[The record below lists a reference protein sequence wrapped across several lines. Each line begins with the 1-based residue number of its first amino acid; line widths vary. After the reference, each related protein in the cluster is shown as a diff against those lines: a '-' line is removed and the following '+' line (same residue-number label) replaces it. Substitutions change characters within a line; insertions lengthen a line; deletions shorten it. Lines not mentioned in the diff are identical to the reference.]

1 MKKPL
6 PPPIAPVRGR
16 LFRVRAAA
24 QYLGLGEWQV
34 RLLLARGDLV
44 ALRSSGGRLM
54 GIYETDCDAWMATH
68 RRVAAPATP
77 PPSGDERIAH
87 LLPTAR
93 RFN

>member
-1 MKKPL
+1 MKKPP

-68 RRVAAPATP
+68 RSRRLDLLDPGGMATASANAAESNGT
-77 PPSGDERIAH
+77 SR
-87 LLPTAR
+87 
-93 RFN
+93 